1 MDEKTLKKIIRETL
15 GFEDEKLLE
24 EALVIEPKT
33 FELPTEL
40 LTTKNK
46 SAHKELY
53 ENYVKTFN
61 RVSAKLDTVS
71 KDEANLNHSEYR
83 ALKIDETYNSNAAYL
98 HELFFNNISDVRSNI
113 APNSLSYLRLERDW
127 GTFDDWQTDFIASG
141 LSARNGW
148 VICGYHLLLQRYIN
162 VVVDL
167 HSVNVPIAFYPIIVV
182 DCWEHSYYKDYLKDR
197 KSYIYAMM
205 KELNW
210 DVIEKRVNV
219 AEKLQK
225 AMR

>member
-46 SAHKELY
+46 AAHKGLY

-61 RVSAKLDTVS
+61 KVSAKLDTVD
-71 KDEANLNHSEYR
+71 KDEANLNYSEYR

-225 AMR
+225 ATR

>member
-61 RVSAKLDTVS
+61 RVSAKLDTVD

>member
-83 ALKIDETYNSNAAYL
+83 ALKIDETYNSNSAYL

>member
-61 RVSAKLDTVS
+61 KVSAKLDTVD

>member
-61 RVSAKLDTVS
+61 RVSAKLDTVD

-210 DVIEKRVNV
+210 DIIEKRVNV